1 MCDMAHSYVCHDSF
15 ICVTELIHMYDKTHS
30 VCDMTHSYMWHD
42 SFICVTWLS
51 PDLSTCVTGLIH
63 MCDMSHSYVWHDSF
77 LRMTWLHMC
86 GMTQSCFWHDWV
98 MTYSHV
104 RHDSF
109 VCVTWLIQMI
119 DMTHS
124 FVWHGWF
131 SDMTWPVHNVTWLI
145 HTSAMKHSYMYHD
158 SPYIHICTMTHTF
171 IHVPWLTIHSYMCH
185 ESPYIHMCDVTY
197 THTCDM
203 THRGSFPWYRP
214 RRAIRIHACD
224 KTHSYAWHDSCMYVA
239 WHIHIRNMT
248 QYLFIRVTWLT
259 LIHVTCRISNMCHDS
274 FHTCHMTDS
283 AQNTLCSC
291 VWHDS
296 CSYMWHV
303 ASHTCDMTQF
313 IHVTWLI
320 ARRSFIG
327 VTWLMLIHVT
337 WLISYMSRFCNMWRD
352 SNMSH
357 HTCDT
362 TDW

>member
-1 MCDMAHSYVCHDSF
+1 
-15 ICVTELIHMYDKTHS
+15 
-30 VCDMTHSYMWHD
+30 MTHSHKCHET
-42 SFICVTWLS
+42 FI
-51 PDLSTCVTGLIH
+51 
-63 MCDMSHSYVWHDSF
+63 YVP
-77 LRMTWLHMC
+77 
-86 GMTQSCFWHDWV
+86 
-98 MTYSHV
+98 
-104 RHDSF
+104 
-109 VCVTWLIQMI
+109 
-119 DMTHS
+119 
-124 FVWHGWF
+124 WF
-131 SDMTWPVHNVTWLI
+131 TI
-145 HTSAMKHSYMYHD
+145 HSYMYHD
-158 SPYIHICTMTHTF
+158 SYIHTCTMTHHTF
-171 IHVPWLTIHSYMCH
+171 IYVPWLTIQ
-185 ESPYIHMCDVTY
+185 CDVTY
-197 THTCDM
+197 THICDM
-203 THRGSFPWYRP
+203 THRNSFPWYRP